1 MDPRARLA
9 LVLCAGILAITL
21 DRPATLIVYAALC
34 AVPLIL
40 ARIQLRWWRRGLLAV
55 LAIVWS
61 TTLSQGMF
69 YAEQPRVSLGHI
81 GPLHLYRE
89 GVRHGLAQSLRLVG
103 LSLAGLGLAVTTP
116 ADRLHAALLALRM
129 PFGLALMAA
138 TAVRFLPEVTR
149 ELATVRRARAA
160 RGRPA
165 WKRAP
170 WAWLVLEVSLLRPVV
185 ARSLRRAWNL
195 AESLDARGFDPVAP
209 RTRRRPLQMRPL
221 DWGVV
226 GLALSV
232 AVTAASLRI
241 VYILYTSETWF
252 HPALRG
258 VVGFVRNWM

>member
-89 GVRHGLAQSLRLVG
+89 GVRHGLA
-103 LSLAGLGLAVTTP
+103 
-116 ADRLHAALLALRM
+116 
-129 PFGLALMAA
+129 
-138 TAVRFLPEVTR
+138 
-149 ELATVRRARAA
+149 
-160 RGRPA
+160 RPIA
-165 WKRAP
+165 
-170 WAWLVLEVSLLRPVV
+170 
-185 ARSLRRAWNL
+185 
-195 AESLDARGFDPVAP
+195 
-209 RTRRRPLQMRPL
+209 
-221 DWGVV
+221 
-226 GLALSV
+226 
-232 AVTAASLRI
+232 
-241 VYILYTSETWF
+241 
-252 HPALRG
+252 
-258 VVGFVRNWM
+258 